1 MRIVH
6 IVVFKL
12 VSLVVLAA
20 GVLLVVMYFNS
31 PLQGRV
37 TEFTGIYWD
46 QLAPVVGALFLLLGL
61 LGLLP
66 LSRKK
71 RPSTISFPGEY
82 GEVTIHLDSIEAT
95 LNRIVSKMPEVKK
108 ISVRLIPSEDNRRAE
123 VTGSLWIYKGSE
135 AVGVSEIVGKVQKH
149 LRDTAINIL
158 GVEEIVMGKLD
169 VPGIIVSASTAK
181 AAPPEEKKAEA
192 APVSEAEKKADGPA
206 EVPTEPAGERDEER
220 AEKLSEPEPDTEIEL
235 DPVEEEPGEERDI
248 VSEGP
253 GPGTAFEPADE
264 IREPEGEQ
272 APSWRLGEEE
282 QEKQA

>member
-12 VSLVVLAA
+12 LSLVVLAA
-20 GVLLVVMYFNS
+20 GVLLVAMYFQV
-31 PLQGRV
+31 PLYERV
-37 TEFTGIYWD
+37 IAFVDERWV
-46 QLAPVVGALFLLLGL
+46 QLAPVGGSLLFILGL

-71 RPSTISFPGEY
+71 RRNTISFPGEY

-135 AVGVSEIVGKVQKH
+135 AAGVSEIVGKVQKH

-169 VPGIIVSASTAK
+169 VPGIIVSVTPAQP
-181 AAPPEEKKAEA
+181 APPVETKEA
-192 APVSEAEKKADGPA
+192 HPAPVP
-206 EVPTEPAGERDEER
+206 VPPVVEER
-220 AEKLSEPEPDTEIEL
+220 AAQEP
-235 DPVEEEPGEERDI
+235 V
-248 VSEGP
+248 VS
-253 GPGTAFEPADE
+253 TAFEPE
-264 IREPEGEQ
+264 ETHPPEEEPAASNSG
-272 APSWRLGEEE
+272 GEEE
-282 QEKQA
+282 TH

>member
-12 VSLVVLAA
+12 LSLVVLAA
-20 GVLLVVMYFNS
+20 GVLLVAMYFQA
-31 PLQGRV
+31 PLYEQV
-37 TEFTGIYWD
+37 TAFIGERWA
-46 QLAPVVGALFLLLGL
+46 QLAPVAGALLFILGL

-71 RPSTISFPGEY
+71 RPNTISFPGEY

-108 ISVRLIPSEDNRRAE
+108 ISVRLIPSEDSRRAE

-135 AVGVSEIVGKVQKH
+135 AAGVSEIVGKVQKH

-169 VPGIIVSASTAK
+169 IPGIIVSVTPAKPAPAAETKEAHAMPAPAPVVATEPVHHKAPIAQETPQDPAASTALE
-181 AAPPEEKKAEA
+181 PEETARAE
-192 APVSEAEKKADGPA
+192 S
-206 EVPTEPAGERDEER
+206 EPA
-220 AEKLSEPEPDTEIEL
+220 AWS
-235 DPVEEEPGEERDI
+235 
-248 VSEGP
+248 S
-253 GPGTAFEPADE
+253 A
-264 IREPEGEQ
+264 
-272 APSWRLGEEE
+272 GEEE
-282 QEKQA
+282 KH

>member
-1 MRIVH
+1 MRILH

-12 VSLVVLAA
+12 VSLLALAA
-20 GVLLVVMYFNS
+20 GVLLIAMYFNDAS
-31 PLQGRV
+31 FTQSV
-37 TEFTGIYWD
+37 TFVDTYWE
-46 QLAPVVGALFLLLGL
+46 QLAPVGGALLLILGL

-71 RPSTISFPGEY
+71 RLSTISFPGEY

-181 AAPPEEKKAEA
+181 AAPPEEKKVEVE
-192 APVSEAEKKADGPA
+192 PVQEAETKTEAQA
-206 EVPTEPAGERDEER
+206 EVPVEHAEESAAGEERPESETEP
-220 AEKLSEPEPDTEIEL
+220 EIEL
-235 DPVEEEPGEERDI
+235 EPIEEQPAAGEE
-248 VSEGP
+248 
-253 GPGTAFEPADE
+253 TAPEEAASHTTVFEPAEEAEQPEDE
-264 IREPEGEQ
+264 E
-272 APSWRLGEEE
+272 AARLRAEEE
-282 QEKQA
+282 QERQ

>member
-12 VSLVVLAA
+12 LSLVVLSA
-20 GVLLVVMYFNS
+20 GVLLVAMYFQA
-31 PLQGRV
+31 PLYDQV
-37 TEFTGIYWD
+37 TAYAGERWA
-46 QLAPVVGALFLLLGL
+46 QLAPVIGSILFILGL

-71 RPSTISFPGEY
+71 HPNSISFPGEY

-135 AVGVSEIVGKVQKH
+135 AAGVSEIVGKVQKH

-169 VPGIIVSASTAK
+169 IPGIIVSATPAK
-181 AAPPEEKKAEA
+181 PAPPAEPKQAAA
-192 APVSEAEKKADGPA
+192 APVAQPAPPVAAPAYEAP
-206 EVPTEPAGERDEER
+206 V
-220 AEKLSEPEPDTEIEL
+220 
-235 DPVEEEPGEERDI
+235 VEEEPVVSTAFDPEEDRKSEDEPDAWSPANDEER
-248 VSEGP
+248 P
-253 GPGTAFEPADE
+253 
-264 IREPEGEQ
+264 
-272 APSWRLGEEE
+272 
-282 QEKQA
+282 